1 MHEKHIN
8 MKNINSVILV
18 LIEENRQVSDSRNI
32 IEAPQSCLKGGAYS
46 YEIITEDCST
56 LRE

>member
-1 MHEKHIN
+1 

-32 IEAPQSCLKGGAYS
+32 IEAPQ
-46 YEIITEDCST
+46 
-56 LRE
+56 